1 VKKRRETSG
10 SAPELDVAILGGGL
24 AGNLLARQLR
34 RTLPE
39 LRIGLFDRSTA
50 SSYKVGEATV
60 EIAANYL
67 IRKLGLSSYLYENQ
81 LPKNGLR
88 YFFDDERR
96 SLPLQEMSEIG
107 TSNLPFHPAFQ
118 LNRARLE
125 EDLLELNQR
134 DGVQVRRGARVGAVE
149 LGEPG
154 APHAFEVSDERGK
167 TRASARWIVDAAGRS
182 GLLARRQGLR
192 VSEPEHAIG
201 SVWGRFESVVD
212 IDTLGPEEFR
222 ARVRHTP
229 RRLSTIHFCY
239 PGYWIW
245 FIPLRNDVTSV
256 GVTGARVARDREL
269 RRPEGFR
276 AFLEEHRAVASLLA
290 PAKLLD
296 VGSYTRIAYGT
307 RRFFDPCRWG
317 LTGEAATSADP
328 LYSPGSDFIALEN
341 DFLTD
346 LIARDFAG
354 EAPALLAERCD
365 LYDRFMRFRHESTM
379 LLYSGLYDGLGSFE
393 LAGAKWDFDIG
404 SYYNL
409 WVSAYMCDRHLDLD
423 FLREQLRLRPFVLNV
438 LRNFA
443 TLFQSVEGRLRERGE
458 YFRGNAGR
466 FYCGLDGIRFM
477 QEVGTERSQGVVFAQ
492 AGETFNQVRAKAL
505 QILGEAESPGD
516 VEPLPLSA
524 FLAPRALV

>member
-1 VKKRRETSG
+1 MARAAAARAG
-10 SAPELDVAILGGGL
+10 PELDVAILGGGL

-39 LRIGLFDRSTA
+39 LRIGLFEREAGT
-50 SSYKVGEATV
+50 SYKVGEATV

-67 IRKLGLSSYLYENQ
+67 VRKLGLSSYLYENQ

-107 TSNLPFHPAFQ
+107 TLNLPFHPAFQ
-118 LNRARLE
+118 LNRSRMEA
-125 EDLLELNQR
+125 DLLDLNQR
-134 DGVQVRRGARVGAVE
+134 DGVQVRRGVRVGG
-149 LGEPG
+149 LQPGEAG
-154 APHAFEVSDERGK
+154 SLHAFEVTGERGK
-167 TRASARWIVDAAGRS
+167 TRVSARWLVDAAGRS
-182 GLLARRQGLR
+182 GLLARRKGLR
-192 VSEPEHAIG
+192 FSEPSHAIG
-201 SVWGRFESVVD
+201 SVWGRFESVADVD
-212 IDTLGPEEFR
+212 ELGPESFR
-222 ARVRHTP
+222 ARVRHTS

-245 FIPLRNDVTSV
+245 FIPLRGGVTSV
-256 GVTGARVARDREL
+256 GVTGARIARDREL

-276 AFLEEHRAVASLLA
+276 AFLEEHRAAASLLA
-290 PAKLLD
+290 GAKLLD
-296 VGSYTRIAYGT
+296 VGSYARIAYGT
-307 RRFFDPCRWG
+307 RRFFHTDRWG

-354 EAPALLAERCD
+354 EAPAQLAERCD

-379 LLYSGLYDGLGSFE
+379 LLYAGLYDGLGSFE
-393 LAGAKWDFDIG
+393 LASAKWDFDIA

-409 WVSAYMCDRHLDLD
+409 WVSAYMCDRHFDLD

-443 TLFQSVEGRLRERGE
+443 SLFQTVETRLRERGD
-458 YFRGNAGR
+458 YFRSNAGR

-477 QEVGTERSQGVVFAQ
+477 QQVGTERSQSEVLAQ

-505 QILGEAESPGD
+505 QILGQAKSAAE

-524 FLAPRALV
+524 FLAPRALA